1 MKAVDIELKQSQH
14 VKTLV
19 NIANRYPFPI
29 LLRQGRYL
37 VDAKSLLGICSLH
50 KASPIQI
57 EIYSDE
63 YSELMDDLE
72 PLMC

>member
-1 MKAVDIELKQSQH
+1 VHALA
-14 VKTLV
+14 

-50 KASPIQI
+50 RSSPIQI

-63 YSELMDDLE
+63 YHELMHDLE